1 MKKTITIFCL
11 MIGTLHLFSQEK
23 RTLWVAPTTQKCVG
37 EIEKQCMLVKRSKS
51 QKNWDLFYD
60 NIEGFTYK
68 KGYQYQLEITETK
81 VDNPPADAS
90 SIQYKLVKII
100 SKKKATHNVK

>member
-1 MKKTITIFCL
+1 
-11 MIGTLHLFSQEK
+11 MIGTLHLSSQEK
-23 RTLWVAPTTQKCVG
+23 RTLWIAPTTQKCVG
-37 EIEKQCMLVKRSKS
+37 EIEKECMLVKRSKS
-51 QKNWDLFYD
+51 QKKWDLFYD
-60 NIEGFTYK
+60 NIQGFTYK

-100 SKKKATHNVK
+100 ARKKVSRNVK

>member
-1 MKKTITIFCL
+1 MIKIITIFCL
-11 MIGTLHLFSQEK
+11 MIGTLHLSSQEK
-23 RTLWVAPTTQKCVG
+23 RTLWIAPTTQKCVG
-37 EIEKQCMLVKRSKS
+37 EIEKECMQVKRSKS

-60 NIEGFTYK
+60 NIQGFTYK

-100 SKKKATHNVK
+100 ARKKVSRNVK